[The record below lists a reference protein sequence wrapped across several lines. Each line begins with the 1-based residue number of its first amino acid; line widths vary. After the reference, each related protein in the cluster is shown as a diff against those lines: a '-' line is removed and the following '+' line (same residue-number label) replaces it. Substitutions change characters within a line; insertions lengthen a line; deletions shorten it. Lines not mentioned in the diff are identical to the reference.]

1 MLWLISIEKEY
12 WITGDREFVE
22 MIYPKM
28 EGMMQ
33 LLESQ
38 RNETGFLLGRPQD
51 WIFVDWAD
59 IDKDGAVC
67 AEQILLL
74 KCYETMAFCGDL
86 IGKEVSGYRETFARL
101 KAAVLRYFW
110 KEEKGAFIDCY
121 ESGRNHVSRHANI
134 FAILFDLVTEKQ
146 KEQILEHVL
155 LNPEV
160 PQITT
165 PYFKFFELDVW
176 GKTGHLDRLMDSIQE
191 YWGSMVDAGA
201 VTFWEEFDPKRKAE
215 EQYSM
220 YSDPYGKSLCHAWG
234 ASPIYLLGR
243 YFLGVRPLTPGYET
257 FEAEPRTEF
266 FHELDCVVPV
276 KDGEVRILYKH
287 EKLSVTASR
296 EGGFRGDGT
305 PLIKVK

>member
-74 KCYETMAFCGDL
+74 KCYETMAFCGEL

-101 KAAVLRYFW
+101 KAAVIRYFW

-276 KDGEVRILYKH
+276 KDGEVRILFKH
-287 EKLSVTASR
+287 ENLSVTASR